1 MTSYV
6 KPNARRPALMGTV
19 TGTNVR
25 IAANPLTQLG
35 DAVPRI
41 EPT

>member
-6 KPNARRPALMGTV
+6 KPNARRPALMGTA
-19 TGTNVR
+19 TGTHVR
-25 IAANPLTQLG
+25 TASNPLTHMG